1 MAQYEI
7 LALNTSIPQIQAAQ
21 AGDTY
26 VARRDVSIES
36 DLDSESYRL
45 RSAGIITDSSTA
57 RTLAAD
63 DNGKVLYFTSSSAVT
78 ITTSAGLGAG
88 FSCSCIQGGSG
99 QLTLLQ
105 GAGTALVSYS
115 SLLKSAGQ
123 YAMISLIS
131 PIANTFVAVG
141 QLTA

>member
-45 RSAGIITDSSTA
+45 RAAGIITDATTA
-57 RTLAAD
+57 RTLSAD
-63 DNGKVLYFTSSSAVT
+63 DNGKVLYFTSSSTVT
-78 ITTSAGLGAG
+78 VTTATGLGAG
-88 FSCSCIQGGSG
+88 FACVIVQGGAG
-99 QLTLLQ
+99 QVQLAQ
-105 GAGTALVSYS
+105 GTGTSLVSYS
-115 SLLKSAGQ
+115 AYLKLSGQ
-123 YAMISLIS
+123 YAVATVLS
-131 PIANTFVAVG
+131 PAANTFFATG
-141 QLTA
+141 QLSL